1 MRKRVFKIFFF
12 LLLMMPL
19 CVNAADFLLCGNGR
33 KIPFV
38 LAWGISVVYI
48 IIRIVVPILFVITG
62 MISFFKATLSSKTE
76 DELQKAKKSLVSK
89 IIAAI
94 MIFFIASIINL
105 VISLAVGRDNS
116 FSSCL
121 SCMVNPN
128 NCVEDDSSIVKLC
141 PGLLSEQSD
150 YDNNCVYQGSKNGK
164 LIYSNTG
171 NTGINNVPKQN
182 TNNNTPNNATNNTS
196 NTPSNY
202 KKPDKVDVKKTDGAT
217 YMNGILIVNKSY
229 SIPESYRPSNS
240 TGKDYCNDC
249 LTDETLSAFNEMKSA
264 AASEGL
270 TLKVV
275 SGFRSYDFQQRL
287 YDNYVARDGKDGADK
302 YSARPGHSEHQT
314 GLAFDINMA
323 GDAFTNTPEG
333 KWVNENCYKYGFI
346 IRYPDGKMNYT
357 GFKYESWHLR
367 YVGKELAEVLYNN
380 GNWVSLEEYFDITS
394 EYKK

>member
-164 LIYSNTG
+164 LNYSNTG

-182 TNNNTPNNATNNTS
+182 TTNNTPNNATNNTS

-217 YMNGILIVNKSY
+217 YINGILIVNKSY
-229 SIPESYRPSNS
+229 SIPKSYRPSNS

-394 EYKK
+394 EYKN

>member
-1 MRKRVFKIFFF
+1 
-12 LLLMMPL
+12 MPL